1 MRGCTPMSTLLQ
13 LRSNLVS
20 VRAATAPQL
29 DRLHLT
35 TALSRTATSFG
46 VHSVPEG
53 GRVDD
58 GTWTMASGA
67 DNLWAAAAAA
77 AVVVVLAAAAA
88 AAVVVVLARGVSD
101 ALACAGQERRRGAK
115 GLMSEGS
122 DGRGEG
128 KRSGGLGY
136 VVHDDVHRSTL
147 KSSSSVILQRALWPP
162 KPRTYQTVITCGQG
176 LVSA

>member
-67 DNLWAAAAAA
+67 DNLW
-77 AVVVVLAAAAA
+77 AAAAA